1 MSFPKKGKSFP
12 KSGRAGASDFSI
24 DDHAFAMKIASA
36 LKSEL
41 RNRNSRAKLVAGWT
55 GANERTVKNWILG
68 RYAPCGRHLVV
79 LAQHSDQVL
88 DAILSMAGRQDLL
101 LAQKIE
107 DLRRKVSEMA
117 AIIGE
122 PYRYDPDA
130 LIQGP
135 ADQCPWARLELGS
148 YRVGRDPRALS
159 AAVLARLGGPQ
170 SLQSPQVASQGVPAA
185 PLRRT

>member
-12 KSGRAGASDFSI
+12 NGGKGGGSDFSN

-41 RNRNSRAKLVAGWT
+41 RDRNSRAKLVAGWT

-88 DAILSMAGRQDLL
+88 NTILLMAGRENLL
-101 LAQKIE
+101 VALKIE
-107 DLRRKVSEMA
+107 DLKQKV
-117 AIIGE
+117 
-122 PYRYDPDA
+122 
-130 LIQGP
+130 
-135 ADQCPWARLELGS
+135 LELADVMAKTDG
-148 YRVGRDPRALS
+148 
-159 AAVLARLGGPQ
+159 
-170 SLQSPQVASQGVPAA
+170 
-185 PLRRT
+185 